1 MIGVVIPAHNEAAY
15 LASCLAAV
23 KRAALAEELGGEP
36 VLVVVVL
43 DACSDHSASI
53 AQRFGT
59 RIVNTNVQNVGI
71 ARAKGAELAIRCGAR
86 WLAFTDADSIVAPD
100 WIARQLALGVD
111 AVCGTVE
118 IRRWYSYGE
127 RLQRHFASLYRDTDG
142 HGHIHGANLGVSV
155 HAYEK
160 AGGFRALDCSEDVA
174 LVKDLQ
180 ATGACLAWSATP
192 RVITSARRDYRRPD
206 GFGAYLA
213 SLNRQIA

>member
-15 LASCLAAV
+15 LASCLATV
-23 KRAALAEELGGEP
+23 QRAALAEALGSEP

-43 DACSDHSASI
+43 DACSDDSASI
-53 AQRFGT
+53 AQQFAARV
-59 RIVNTNVQNVGI
+59 VNANVQNVGI

-86 WLAFTDADSIVAPD
+86 WLAFTDADTRVAPD
-100 WIARQLALGVD
+100 WIARQLTLGAD

-118 IRRWYSYGE
+118 VRQWSSYGE
-127 RLQRHFASLYRDTDG
+127 RLRQHYESKYRDSDG
-142 HGHIHGANLGVSV
+142 HSHIHGANLGVSV

-174 LVKDLQ
+174 LVQDLQ
-180 ATGACLAWSATP
+180 TTGASVAWSAAP
-192 RVITSARRDYRRPD
+192 RVVTSARRDYRRPG

-213 SLNRQIA
+213 NLNRRLA

>member
-23 KRAALAEELGGEP
+23 NRAAVAKQLGGEL

-43 DACSDHSASI
+43 DTCSDESADI
-53 AQRFGT
+53 ARQFGA
-59 RIVNTNVQNVGI
+59 RIVNTNVLNVGI
-71 ARAKGAELAIRCGAR
+71 ARGKGAEFAIRCGAR

-100 WIARQLALGVD
+100 WIAKQLALNVD

-118 IRRWYSYGE
+118 VRRWYSYGK
-127 RLQRHFASLYRDTDG
+127 RLQNLYASIYRDKDG
-142 HGHIHGANLGVSV
+142 HSHIHGANLGVSA

-160 AGGFRALDCSEDVA
+160 AGGFRALECAEDVA
-174 LVKDLQ
+174 LVQDLKS
-180 ATGACLAWSATP
+180 TGASLVWSAAP
-192 RVITSARRDYRRPD
+192 RVVTSARCDYRRPA

-213 SLNRQIA
+213 SLNSQLI